1 MKLLAFSA
9 SLRSESLNY
18 KLVRKIAES
27 IENKGDHTV
36 MVVNLKDFELPFYD
50 GDIEMENGLPENAKK
65 FKEILNHM
73 DGLVISCPEYNGGIS
88 AVMKNFI
95 DWVSRKGEDTEA
107 KLAFKDKIAFIACA
121 TTSQG
126 GGKRGLNVLRM
137 ILGNVGVKVASSQ
150 FGLAT
155 ADQCFDDEGQ
165 FTDKTAET
173 NLDNAVGEFLNEFK

>member
-1 MKLLAFSA
+1 MVIN
-9 SLRSESLNY
+9 LN
-18 KLVRKIAES
+18 
-27 IENKGDHTV
+27 
-36 MVVNLKDFELPFYD
+36 DFELPFYN
-50 GDIEMENGLPENAKK
+50 GDIEEEIGLPENAKK

-95 DWVSRKGEDTEA
+95 DWVSRKGDDTEA
-107 KLAFKDKIAFIACA
+107 KLAFKEKIAYIACA

-137 ILGNVGVKVASSQ
+137 ILGNVGVKVATSQ

-155 ADQCFDDEGQ
+155 ADQFFNADGEI
-165 FTDKTAET
+165 TEERVKNE
-173 NLDNAVGEFLNEFK
+173 LDQSVGEFLDEFK

>member
-9 SLRSESLNY
+9 SLRSDSLNF

-50 GDIEMENGLPENAKK
+50 GDIEMEMGLPENAKK

-95 DWVSRKGEDTEA
+95 DWVSRKGEDAEA
-107 KLAFKDKIAFIACA
+107 KLA
-121 TTSQG
+121 
-126 GGKRGLNVLRM
+126 LRTK
-137 ILGNVGVKVASSQ
+137 LLLLLVPQQARVVEK
-150 FGLAT
+150 
-155 ADQCFDDEGQ
+155 EG
-165 FTDKTAET
+165 
-173 NLDNAVGEFLNEFK
+173 

>member
-9 SLRSESLNY
+9 SLRTDSLNY
-18 KLVRKIAES
+18 KLIRQIASS
-27 IENKGDHTV
+27 IESQGDHTV
-36 MVVNLKDFELPFYD
+36 MVINLNDFELPFYN
-50 GDIEMENGLPENAKK
+50 GDIEEEIGLPENAKK

-95 DWVSRKGEDTEA
+95 DWVSRKGDDTEA
-107 KLAFKDKIAFIACA
+107 KLAFKEKIAYIACA

-137 ILGNVGVKVASSQ
+137 ILGNVGVKVATSQ

-155 ADQCFDDEGQ
+155 ADQFFNADGDITEERV
-165 FTDKTAET
+165 KNE
-173 NLDNAVGEFLNEFK
+173 LDQSVGEFLNEFK

>member
-1 MKLLAFSA
+1 MVIN
-9 SLRSESLNY
+9 LN
-18 KLVRKIAES
+18 
-27 IENKGDHTV
+27 
-36 MVVNLKDFELPFYD
+36 DFELPFYN
-50 GDIEMENGLPENAKK
+50 GDIEEEIGLPENAKK

-95 DWVSRKGEDTEA
+95 DWVSRKGDDTEA
-107 KLAFKDKIAFIACA
+107 KLAFKEKIAYIACA

-137 ILGNVGVKVASSQ
+137 ILGNVGVKVATSQ

-155 ADQCFDDEGQ
+155 ADQFFNADGDITEERV
-165 FTDKTAET
+165 KNE
-173 NLDNAVGEFLNEFK
+173 LDQSVGEFLNEFK

>member
-1 MKLLAFSA
+1 
-9 SLRSESLNY
+9 
-18 KLVRKIAES
+18 
-27 IENKGDHTV
+27 
-36 MVVNLKDFELPFYD
+36 MVVNLNDFELPFYN
-50 GDIEMENGLPENAKK
+50 GDIEEEIGLPENAKK

-95 DWVSRKGEDTEA
+95 DWVSRKGDDTEA
-107 KLAFKDKIAFIACA
+107 KLAFKDKIAYITCA

-137 ILGNVGVKVASSQ
+137 ILGNVGVKVATSQ

-155 ADQCFDDEGQ
+155 ADQFFNADGDLIEERV
-165 FTDKTAET
+165 KNE
-173 NLDNAVGEFLNEFK
+173 LDQSVGEFLDEFK

>member
-1 MKLLAFSA
+1 
-9 SLRSESLNY
+9 
-18 KLVRKIAES
+18 
-27 IENKGDHTV
+27 
-36 MVVNLKDFELPFYD
+36 
-50 GDIEMENGLPENAKK
+50 
-65 FKEILNHM
+65 
-73 DGLVISCPEYNGGIS
+73 
-88 AVMKNFI
+88 MKNFI

-107 KLAFKDKIAFIACA
+107 KLAFKDKVAFIACA

-155 ADQCFDDEGQ
+155 ADKCFDEEGQ

-173 NLDNAVGEFLNEFK
+173 NLDNAVGEFLDEFK

>member
-9 SLRSESLNY
+9 SLRSDSLNY
-18 KLVRKIAES
+18 KLVRKIAEF
-27 IENKGDHTV
+27 IQNKGDHTV
-36 MVVNLKDFELPFYD
+36 MVINLKDFELPFYD
-50 GDIEMENGLPENAKK
+50 GDIEKEDGLPENAKK

-95 DWVSRKGEDTEA
+95 DWVSRKGDDAQA
-107 KLAFKDKIAFIACA
+107 KLAFKDKVAFIACA

-126 GGKRGLNVLRM
+126 GGKRGLNILRM
-137 ILGNVGVKVASSQ
+137 ILSNVGVKVAGSQ

-155 ADQCFDDEGQ
+155 ADKCFDDEGQ
-165 FTDKTAET
+165 FNDQNAKT